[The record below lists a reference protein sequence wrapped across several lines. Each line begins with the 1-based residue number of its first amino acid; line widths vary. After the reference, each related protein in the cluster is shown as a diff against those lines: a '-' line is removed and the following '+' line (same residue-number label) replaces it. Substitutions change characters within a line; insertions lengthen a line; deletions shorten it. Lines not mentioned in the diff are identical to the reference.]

1 MQRRNLSWPSVYALP
16 WAAVPLAVHA
26 QPPPLEP
33 EIVVTAPRT
42 ESPLEVLTDPSK
54 PRQPLPAHDGADYL
68 KTIPGFS
75 VIRKGG
81 TDGDAVF
88 RGMAGSRVVITTSED
103 MLLGGC
109 GMRMDPPT
117 AYVFP
122 QNYDRIRV
130 LKGPQ
135 SVLWGTG
142 GSAAT
147 VRFER
152 DRFRG
157 DADDDH
163 VSGSALVGSA
173 QRRDLAADAQFAS
186 ELGFLRFQG
195 SDARADD
202 YEDGS
207 GNEVHSRYDRWNA
220 LATAGWTPSDDTV
233 IELSAG
239 SSDGEAAY
247 ADRAMDGVVFDRES
261 LTFRASHYDIS
272 ERIGAIEGQLA
283 YGYVDHVMD
292 NYSLRTFVPSM
303 MMPSPMASNPDRR
316 TLALRLSTALTL
328 TPLLSAD
335 VGLDAHEDEHSNRSS
350 MNDLMVSYRNLAR
363 VDDASYDQQGL
374 FAEFSY
380 EAAPG
385 RVIESGVRVDSWRAT
400 DLRTTVRQGMMTMPN
415 ATAGAV
421 DRDTL
426 TSGFIRYEH
435 GLKREAGS
443 GAPDVIVFAGLG
455 HSERIADYWERFG
468 NDKQSVATNSAFFT
482 APERTTQLDFGVLR
496 ESEHGQMSVSLFA
509 SQIADYILIDTLVAG
524 KPMGTVVTRNVDA
537 ATVGG
542 EVEVSRHFAERWMLE
557 SSVAYTRGEN
567 RTDDLPLAQMPPLEA
582 RASLVYTGARFS
594 VGGLVRWADDQHRID
609 LGRGNIVGQDVA
621 PSDSFTVLSLNASYR
636 LTTKV
641 NLSMGIDNL
650 LDETYAEHLSR
661 AGAMVP
667 GYVQS
672 QRVNEPGETLWLKVD
687 VRP

>member
-1 MQRRNLSWPSVYALP
+1 MKHRSLSWSPVYALP
-16 WAAVPLAVHA
+16 WTALALAVHA
-26 QPPPLEP
+26 QQPPFEP

-42 ESPLEVLTDPSK
+42 ESPLEVLTDPAK
-54 PRQPLPAHDGADYL
+54 PRQPVPAHDGADYL

-88 RGMAGSRVVITTSED
+88 RGMAGSRVMITTTED

-109 GMRMDPPT
+109 GLRMDPPT

-135 SVLWGTG
+135 SVLWGAG

-152 DRFRG
+152 DRYRR

-163 VSGSALVGSA
+163 ASGSALVGNA
-173 QRRDLAADAQFAS
+173 ERRDLAADAQFAG
-186 ELGFLRFQG
+186 ELGFVRFQG

-207 GNEVHSRYDRWNA
+207 GSEVHSRYHRWNA

-233 IELSAG
+233 IEVSAG

-247 ADRAMDGVVFDRES
+247 ADRTMDGVVFDRES
-261 LTFRASHYDIS
+261 LTLRASHYDVT
-272 ERIGAIEGQLA
+272 ERISAIEGQVA

-303 MMPSPMASNPDRR
+303 TMPGPMAANPDRR
-316 TLALRLSTALTL
+316 TVALRLSTSLTL
-328 TPLLSAD
+328 TQQLTAD
-335 VGLDAHEDEHSNRSS
+335 VGIDAHEDEHSNRSS

-363 VDDASYDQQGL
+363 IDDASYDQQGV
-374 FAEFSY
+374 FAELSY

-385 RVIESGVRVDSWRAT
+385 RVIESGVRIDSWRAE
-400 DLRTTVRQGMMTMPN
+400 DLRTTVRQGMMPMPN

-421 DRDTL
+421 DNDTL

-435 GLKREAGS
+435 GLKRAAGS
-443 GAPDVIVFAGLG
+443 GADVIVFAGLG
-455 HSERIADYWERFG
+455 HSERTADYWERFG
-468 NDKQSVATNSAFFT
+468 NDKQSETTNSAFFT

-496 ESEHGQMSVSLFA
+496 ESEHGRLSASLFA
-509 SQIADYILIDTLVAG
+509 SQIADYILVDTLFAG

-557 SSVAYTRGEN
+557 SSLAYTRGEN
-567 RTDDLPLAQMPPLEA
+567 ESDDLPLAQMPPLEA
-582 RASLVYTGARFS
+582 RASLVYTGNRFS
-594 VGGLVRWADDQHRID
+594 VGGLVRWAGDQDRVDI
-609 LGRGNIVGQDVA
+609 GRGNIVGQDVA
-621 PSDSFTVLSLNASYR
+621 TTDSFTVLSLNASYR
-636 LTTKV
+636 VTTKV
-641 NLSMGIDNL
+641 NVSMGVDNL

-661 AGAMVP
+661 AGAMVQ

-672 QRVNEPGETLWLKVD
+672 QRVNEPGQTLWLKID
-687 VRP
+687 VNP